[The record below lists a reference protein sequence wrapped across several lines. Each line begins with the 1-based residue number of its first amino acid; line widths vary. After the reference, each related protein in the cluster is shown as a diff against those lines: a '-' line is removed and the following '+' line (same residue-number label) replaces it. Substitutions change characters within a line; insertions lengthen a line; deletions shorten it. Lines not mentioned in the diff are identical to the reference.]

1 MTVDDVVEDRDGH
14 CIDHLVYAT
23 PDLAAGVA
31 HIARLLG
38 ADAAAGGQHPGRGTR
53 NALLGLGPRTY
64 LEIVGPDPD
73 QPAPPEP
80 RWFGIDRL
88 REPRLVTWAA
98 AAADLEELASRAAQA
113 GVGLGP
119 VGHGQRTR
127 SDGVTLSW
135 RFTDPAVVSSDGL
148 VPFLIDWGL
157 SPHPA
162 VAAPVG
168 GELLALRSEHPD
180 HASVEWRLR
189 ALGLD
194 LPVSHGPVPALVATI
209 RTRRG
214 DVELR

>member
-1 MTVDDVVEDRDGH
+1 MRGGH
-14 CIDHLVYAT
+14 IVDHLVYAT
-23 PDLAAGVA
+23 PDLAAGVDR
-31 HIARLLG
+31 IARVLG
-38 ADAAAGGQHPGRGTR
+38 AEPAAGGQHPGRGTR

-73 QPAPPEP
+73 QPAPGEA

-98 AAADLEELASRAAQA
+98 AATDLEGLAGRAADA

-119 VGHGQRTR
+119 VGQGQRTR

-135 RFTDPAVVSSDGL
+135 HFTDPTVVSCDGL
-148 VPFLIDWGL
+148 VPFLIDWGA

-162 VAAPVG
+162 MTAPSG
-168 GELLALRSEHPD
+168 GELLVLRLEHPD
-180 HASVEWRLR
+180 VASVEWRFR

-194 LPVSHGPVPALVATI
+194 LPVSHGSVPALVATI